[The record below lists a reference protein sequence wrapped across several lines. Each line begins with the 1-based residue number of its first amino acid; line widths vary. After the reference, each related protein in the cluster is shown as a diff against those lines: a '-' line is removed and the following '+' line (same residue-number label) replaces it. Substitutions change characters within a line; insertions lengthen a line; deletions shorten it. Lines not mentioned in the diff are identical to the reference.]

1 MSGRFSRSSMSRF
14 SRSSTAEMEDF
25 EIQVPM
31 VVDGKLKMVTRNAS
45 SAGID
50 LKPMSRDSES
60 QSLAAA
66 EVPMSPLRERSA
78 EPMSPLKRSDKE
90 VGVLELHV
98 QSAEGLSAA
107 DKNCSADPHEANEL
121 LAVGR
126 QATEAD
132 AEFEFVVPEGALP
145 GGEVQIVTSDGLLVC
160 AALPAGAA
168 PGAKCAVVMPRIE
181 PSEPTVLAAPTGGK
195 AYEVTV
201 PHFAKP
207 GGTLRAVRAHGLKD
221 VLVEVP
227 TGAKAGSVLSF
238 DVEWPV

>member
-1 MSGRFSRSSMSRF
+1 MSRF

-31 VVDGKLKMVTRNAS
+31 MVDGKLKMVTRNAS

-50 LKPMSRDSES
+50 LKPMSRDSEAPP
-60 QSLAAA
+60 AAA

-107 DKNCSADPHEANEL
+107 DKNRRAHEANEL

-160 AALPAGAA
+160 AALPAKAG
-168 PGAKCAVVMPRIE
+168 PGAKCAVVMPRIR

-238 DVEWPV
+238 DVEWPE